1 MTDFVLLNE
10 VIKKS
15 GMPMTVIAARSGI
28 KRETLYNRLKG
39 IGDFTA
45 SEIVALT
52 RTFKLTKAE
61 RDNIFFAHKVEL
73 NATNKKEGD

>member
-1 MTDFVLLNE
+1 MTDFVLLYE
-10 VIKKS
+10 TIKKS

-39 IGDFTA
+39 IGEFTA

-52 RTFKLTKAE
+52 KTFKLTKAE
-61 RDNIFFAHKVEL
+61 RDSIFFANKIEL
-73 NATNKKEGD
+73 NDIRKEIK